1 MLVSSTLV
9 DDRVYASLDSLQK
22 LQFMAFGF
30 SFLPRQPIT
39 SLLAGRHASR
49 IRGRGLDF
57 DELRRYLPGDDIRNL
72 DWKVTKRTGKPH
84 VRSFREERERQVLL
98 LCDQRIGM
106 FFGSRNKMKSV
117 VAAETTALAA
127 WKVVGSG
134 DRVGALL
141 FNDTRIQEVRPQRSR
156 KTILYML
163 NCLVKMNHALRAGQG
178 LAQNSAQLNRVL
190 REAERLSGHDYLVV
204 LVSDL
209 NGWDSHTVRL
219 VKRMARHNDVLVALV
234 HDPLERELPAARE
247 LVLSD
252 GEQQIHVDPR
262 RQPLTEQ
269 YRQDFIDSVGYLQSE
284 LSRHGVPVLPIDTV
298 EPVARQ
304 VRDAIGERQR
314 RR

>member
-1 MLVSSTLV
+1 
-9 DDRVYASLDSLQK
+9 
-22 LQFMAFGF
+22 
-30 SFLPRQPIT
+30 
-39 SLLAGRHASR
+39 
-49 IRGRGLDF
+49 
-57 DELRRYLPGDDIRNL
+57 
-72 DWKVTKRTGKPH
+72 
-84 VRSFREERERQVLL
+84 
-98 LCDQRIGM
+98 
-106 FFGSRNKMKSV
+106 
-117 VAAETTALAA
+117 
-127 WKVVGSG
+127 
-134 DRVGALL
+134 
-141 FNDTRIQEVRPQRSR
+141 
-156 KTILYML
+156 
-163 NCLVKMNHALRAGQG
+163 MNHALRAGQG
-178 LAQNSAQLNRVL
+178 PAQNSAQLNRVL